1 MTTSQTTSS
10 PGSAV
15 PTPSTPPTVAW
26 TQALE
31 QSRALDPL
39 VSLLRPFG
47 GWFVSDPARRDLL
60 QGAWLG
66 HAVHPPLT
74 DVPIGLFTSAL
85 TLDLIGGEAAR
96 PAARRLIALGL
107 VTALPT
113 FWTGWAEW
121 AELERR
127 DQRVGVVHALAN
139 GTAAVGFAA
148 SWRARHKGQHFKG
161 VALGLASASLMGA
174 AGYLGGHLISARKA
188 STHHPA
194 FDQNAG

>member
-1 MTTSQTTSS
+1 MTTTQPTASS
-10 PGSAV
+10 PFTA
-15 PTPSTPPTVAW
+15 TPPTVAW

-31 QSRALDPL
+31 NARVLDPL
-39 VSLLRPFG
+39 VSLVRPFG
-47 GWFVSDPARRDLL
+47 GWFASDPTRRDVL

-85 TLDLIGGEAAR
+85 TLDVVGGKAAR

-107 VTALPT
+107 LAAVPT

-121 AELERR
+121 AELEQRE
-127 DQRVGVVHALAN
+127 QRVGVVHALAN
-139 GTAAVGFAA
+139 GTAAVGFLA
-148 SWRARHKGQHFKG
+148 SWRARHKDQHLKG
-161 VALGLASASLMGA
+161 VALAVASASLMGA

-188 STHHPA
+188 STHNPA
-194 FDQNAG
+194 FDA

>member
-1 MTTSQTTSS
+1 MTTSQPTASPSS
-10 PGSAV
+10 AT
-15 PTPSTPPTVAW
+15 PTPPGVALA
-26 TQALE
+26 QALE

-85 TLDLIGGEAAR
+85 TLDLIGGKAAR

-107 VTALPT
+107 LTALPT

-127 DQRVGVVHALAN
+127 DQRVGVVHALTN
-139 GTAAVGFAA
+139 GTAVVGFAA
-148 SWRARHKGQHFKG
+148 SWRSRRKGQHLKG
-161 VALGLASASLMGA
+161 VALAFASASLMGA
-174 AGYLGGHLISARKA
+174 AGYLGGHLVSARKA

-194 FDQNAG
+194 FDQNDG